1 MKGTITDDLAL
12 DYLKNSFTSEDIDEF
27 QNISAK
33 YGFSLFAH
41 EHKPQFI
48 NGPEIWFPQIAVILS
63 HEVMQSIV
71 CGLATNALYDW
82 VKVLLLSIQIKLKAN
97 LKNRPFYHVSNGE
110 MKETTPS
117 VHIVIEQN
125 HIDLPVDMDQE
136 KFEYCIDKAMETVK
150 QLNECKKTYC
160 IWDENAKTFKAFS
173 YEESLRMNFSQKE
186 SSEK

>member
-71 CGLATNALYDW
+71 CGLATNALMT
-82 VKVLLLSIQIKLKAN
+82 
-97 LKNRPFYHVSNGE
+97 G
-110 MKETTPS
+110 
-117 VHIVIEQN
+117 
-125 HIDLPVDMDQE
+125 
-136 KFEYCIDKAMETVK
+136 
-150 QLNECKKTYC
+150 
-160 IWDENAKTFKAFS
+160 
-173 YEESLRMNFSQKE
+173 
-186 SSEK
+186 